1 MFVLCCAPV
10 WQVVHVPAV
19 NKEEDLAEISRRAN
33 VPVSFQPAF
42 TNRVPEDTEMLS
54 GFAQTGARV
63 YAQVSPRNFDL
74 AIRLKHQSMIL
85 FGMPSWMEVMNLPP
99 EERLEQFAD
108 PDRRPDLVAA
118 FNDRPLDAITV
129 KQTAHPANGRYE
141 GQSLGEIAESEGKTI
156 GEVLLDIAVLDELD
170 TDFRLDA
177 SPQDKSLISDMMRLP
192 FYQVGASDAGAHVA
206 QLCGSGD
213 TTVLLENYVKTGQQ
227 TLEEAVHYMTVAPQ
241 RGRLCPS
248 LQPSCFS
255 EHSLNAGEAGQG
267 VVHPGPRHSRSRSGE
282 HDRWQTAVLSLG
294 LGWVFTPMALR
305 CAGG

>member
-1 MFVLCCAPV
+1 M
-10 WQVVHVPAV
+10 

-54 GFAQTGARV
+54 GFAETGARV

-108 PDRRPDLVAA
+108 PDRRPGLVEA

-129 KQTAHPANGRYE
+129 KQTAHPANARYE

-156 GEVLLDIAVLDELD
+156 GEVLLDIAVLDALD

-227 TLEEAVHYMTVAPQ
+227 TLEEAVHYMTVRRNDASCWPPLPFLAVFLFLENTLEC
-241 RGRLCPS
+241 RGSWP
-248 LQPSCFS
+248 
-255 EHSLNAGEAGQG
+255 
-267 VVHPGPRHSRSRSGE
+267 RSGAS
-282 HDRWQTAVLSLG
+282 RAAALSKS
-294 LGWVFTPMALR
+294 AR
-305 CAGG
+305 